1 MIQYATAHIKQLI
14 VHQVGN
20 KQAGEDLLI
29 SKENLTINNSELH
42 EILLKYF
49 LSSFSSP
56 ERYEFTASNSD
67 YALNPLYQF
76 SNTLFE
82 KPKNFKEQS
91 INFAKHLYENTL
103 HPNIK
108 SGDFYVAFIENIE
121 IDGESVDAIGLFKS
135 ENKDVF
141 LQLKQSNGNF
151 ELIHESG
158 TNTEKLDKGCLI
170 LNVNREKGFKI
181 CIIDKSNR
189 GAEAQ
194 YWKEQF
200 LNLKP
205 CADEYH
211 YTQNFLNITKNFV
224 TKQLAEEYEVTK
236 ADQAAYLN
244 KSIEYFKQNEE
255 FDSTAFAKKVF
266 EQPDVIESFSKFK
279 NDFQAEKN
287 IEIAE
292 DFTIS
297 NSAVKKQARVFKSV
311 IKLDKNFHIYV
322 HGKRELIERGV
333 EPDGRKFYKI
343 YYTEEN

>member
-1 MIQYATAHIKQLI
+1 MIKYAEATIKQLI

-20 KQAGEDLLI
+20 KQEGEDLLL
-29 SKENLTINNSELH
+29 SEENLLIDNTELH
-42 EILLKYF
+42 HILLKYF
-49 LSSFSSP
+49 LSSFNSP

-67 YALNPLYQF
+67 HTLNPLYQF
-76 SNTLFE
+76 AGILFE
-82 KPKNFKEQS
+82 NPRNFKEQS

-108 SGDFYVAFIENIE
+108 SGDFYVALLDSIE
-121 IDGESVDAIGLFKS
+121 IDGETVDAIGLFKS

-141 LQLKQSNGNF
+141 LQLKQQEGSF
-151 ELIHESG
+151 QIAHETG
-158 TNTEKLDKGCLI
+158 INTDKLDKGCLI
-170 LNVNREKGFKI
+170 LNVKKDSGYKI
-181 CIIDKSNR
+181 CIVDKSNR
-189 GAEAQ
+189 GTEAQ

-205 CADEYH
+205 CADEFH
-211 YTQNFLNITKNFV
+211 YTQNFLNIAKNFV

-255 FDSTAFAKKVF
+255 FDSTSFAKKVF

-279 NDFQAEKN
+279 SDFQAEKN

-297 NSAVKKQARVFKSV
+297 TSAVKKQARIFKSV

-333 EPDGRKFYKI
+333 EPDGRKYYKI